1 MPGGGGGGL
10 QLSCH
15 GNDIAMAAGETFV
28 ALPRGATV
36 SASLAW
42 YTAKSAAK
50 AVAIF
55 EGDSAAPAARTNT
68 FWRAGPILLERE
80 AALFIS
86 PRTRA
91 ELASYKMPDGSLDV
105 ASAPAMAASMSAARR
120 ASLIKL
126 FHSIDLD
133 GNGCNARNCRAI
145 TAQLWCNSLT
155 RLHTSLQRDR
165 PQ

>member
-1 MPGGGGGGL
+1 MV
-10 QLSCH
+10 H
-15 GNDIAMAAGETFV
+15 
-28 ALPRGATV
+28 
-36 SASLAW
+36 
-42 YTAKSAAK
+42 AKSAAK

-55 EGDSAAPAARTNT
+55 DGDSAAPAARTTT

-80 AALFIS
+80 AVLFIS

-91 ELASYKMPDGSLDV
+91 ELATYKMPDGSLDV

>member
-15 GNDIAMAAGETFV
+15 GNDIAMGRQAKRLWGFPARRFRNLV
-28 ALPRGATV
+28 YHR
-36 SASLAW
+36 LAR
-42 YTAKSAAK
+42 KP
-50 AVAIF
+50 VAIF
-55 EGDSAAPAARTNT
+55 V
-68 FWRAGPILLERE
+68 WRAGPILLERE

-91 ELASYKMPDGSLDV
+91 ELATYKMPDGSLDV

>member
-15 GNDIAMAAGETFV
+15 GNDIAMGRQAKRLWGF
-28 ALPRGATV
+28 PATV
-36 SASLAW
+36 SHPPAHG
-42 YTAKSAAK
+42 TRQKSAAK

-55 EGDSAAPAARTNT
+55 A
-68 FWRAGPILLERE
+68 WRAGPILLERE
-80 AALFIS
+80 EVLFIS

-91 ELASYKMPDGSLDV
+91 ELATYKMPDGSLDV

>member
-1 MPGGGGGGL
+1 MVHL
-10 QLSCH
+10 
-15 GNDIAMAAGETFV
+15 
-28 ALPRGATV
+28 
-36 SASLAW
+36 
-42 YTAKSAAK
+42 KSAAK

-55 EGDSAAPAARTNT
+55 A
-68 FWRAGPILLERE
+68 WRAGPILLERE
-80 AALFIS
+80 EVLFIS

-91 ELASYKMPDGSLDV
+91 ELAAYKIKMPDGSLDV

>member
-15 GNDIAMAAGETFV
+15 GNDIAMGCRRNV
-28 ALPRGATV
+28 CG
-36 SASLAW
+36 ASLARRFHACSTW
-42 YTAKSAAK
+42 YTPKSAAK

-55 EGDSAAPAARTNT
+55 DARTIT

-91 ELASYKMPDGSLDV
+91 ELAMPDGSLDV